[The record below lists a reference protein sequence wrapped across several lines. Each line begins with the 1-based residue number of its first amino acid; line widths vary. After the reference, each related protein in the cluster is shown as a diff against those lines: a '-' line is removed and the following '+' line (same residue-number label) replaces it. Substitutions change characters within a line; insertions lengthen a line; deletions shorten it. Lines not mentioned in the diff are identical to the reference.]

1 MRIEKLNEGSKQNLL
16 EALLKRSPNSYGM
29 YEASVQEI
37 IRAVKDKKDEALFS
51 YTERFDGFSL
61 NKNNI
66 LVTKEEIDQAYQK
79 VDGQLLEI
87 IRRAMKNIREYHAV
101 QLVSQQT
108 GWHYTRSEGNGDP
121 KSRRLCSGGKGSLSF
136 FSVNEHSSSKGSWGR
151 KNYHGNAAG

>member
-87 IRRAMKNIREYHAV
+87 IRRAMKNIREYHAKQMQYSWFDSKPDGTILGQKV
-101 QLVSQQT
+101 TAIQKAGVYVPGGRQLILLQ
-108 GWHYTRSEGNGDP
+108 
-121 KSRRLCSGGKGSLSF
+121 C
-136 FSVNEHSSSKGSWGR
+136 
-151 KNYHGNAAG
+151 